1 MELMNWILVAI
12 GVFVLL
18 VVAAL
23 WIGCIIDALTRPDLN
38 GLKKAGW
45 VLFILVLPILGSVV
59 YLISRPKN
67 LVEPEQEVDEI
78 WGQEPDSFP
87 TTWNDAAE
95 TITRPY
101 QQRE

>member
-1 MELMNWILVAI
+1 MEAVDLIVVGLGVVA
-12 GVFVLL
+12 VL

-23 WIGCIIDALTRPDLN
+23 GIGCIIDAVTRPDLS

-45 VLFILVLPILGSVV
+45 TVFILVLPILGSVV

-78 WGQEPDSFP
+78 WGQAPDSFP
-87 TTWNDAAE
+87 TTWNDAPE